1 MSVTVGIGSS
11 AFLFGALLFLIA
23 ILGGGFEVKEIKI
36 PRVSLLGRFI
46 STAVGGAF
54 ICLGLVVTAQENP
67 VSSKE
72 STSLRPTTTVAHT
85 TSTTRPVSDTRLL
98 PSQAIRVTA
107 SSSLPR
113 QGGYDYK
120 PENTLDNRPWTAWN
134 EGAPGDGVGASL
146 LYEFHRQA
154 NLQRLEIINGY
165 AKSPKAYAENA
176 RIQLA
181 RITTATDSTTVIL
194 NDVASWQ
201 SLRAPNGP
209 TDFVRLEILEI
220 YPGSRYHDC
229 AVTEV
234 RFFERR

>member
-36 PRVSLLGRFI
+36 PRVSLLGRSI
-46 STAVGGAF
+46 STVVGGAF

-72 STSLRPTTTVAHT
+72 SASSPTTTVT
-85 TSTTRPVSDTRLL
+85 QTPSTTRPASNTRLL

-107 SSSLPR
+107 SSSLPP
-113 QGGYDYK
+113 QGGNDYK
-120 PENTLDNRPWTAWN
+120 PKNTLDNRPWTAWN
-134 EGAPGDGVGASL
+134 EGAPGDGEGASL
-146 LYEFHRQA
+146 LYEFDRQA
-154 NLQRLEIINGY
+154 NLQRLDIINGY
-165 AKSPKAYAENA
+165 AKSSKAYAENA

-181 RITTATDSTTVIL
+181 RITTATDSITVIL

-201 SLRAPNGP
+201 SLRVPRGT
-209 TDFVRLEILEI
+209 TDFVRLEMLEI

-229 AVTEV
+229 AVTDV
-234 RFFERR
+234 RFFEHR